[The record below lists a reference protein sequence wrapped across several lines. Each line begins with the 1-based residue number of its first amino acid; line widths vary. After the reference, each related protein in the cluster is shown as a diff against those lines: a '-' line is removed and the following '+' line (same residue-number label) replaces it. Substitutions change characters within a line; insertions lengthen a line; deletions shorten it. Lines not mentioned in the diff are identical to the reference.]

1 MERSHIMKSH
11 YKFIALFTSVI
22 ILVSLFTA
30 CQPTP
35 EDNLIMSKKDS
46 IEEKVI
52 SNKEKSQIT
61 DAKKEDKEQV
71 QEENDTPEIIDST
84 YSTTLESGG
93 VKIIVDAEV
102 DVPKNDLQSVVMS
115 RSEITQELADRFVKY
130 FAGDEQL
137 YIRTSG
143 TPTYSCL
150 EQELLL
156 WEKNLFDAEN
166 NWEEVKGDNPHRSCS
181 GRDAAIREYSNMVEQ
196 LKEQLKKTPKKAV
209 YEKTA
214 RELVHP
220 VEEGKDTPTGTEMYV
235 DKSTLQI
242 DAYHKAETSN
252 IDDKMARFYISSKDG
267 IVDIFHYDNV
277 NYALENGFMLKPDE
291 YVELGKTIKL
301 PLDEAKAYA
310 EEAIKGITDYE
321 MIFRGYSVNAA
332 VKDGKV
338 YPYYRLDYCKSINGV
353 AVAYMHRANILSR
366 QAGYSNNYAIENL
379 CIDVDDSGVIGIS
392 WDRFTEFKETLDDD
406 VSIMS
411 FDEIKSVFE
420 KQMPLQVYSENT
432 NLEIVIKKVSLTLM
446 PVLMKNSKDM
456 VTVPVW
462 NFLGYHYNPDDMEQ
476 KQKAID
482 ANFLRTYL
490 TINAIDGSV
499 INSAQ
504 GY

>member
-1 MERSHIMKSH
+1 MKSLF
-11 YKFIALFTSVI
+11 KFIALFVSI
-22 ILVSLFTA
+22 FILVGSFTG

-35 EDNLIMSKKDS
+35 EDNVVVSKKES

-61 DAKKEDKEQV
+61 DAKKDDKEQM
-71 QEENDTPEIIDST
+71 QEENDIPEIIDST

-102 DVPKNDLQSVVMS
+102 DVPESALQSVVMS
-115 RSEITQELADRFVKY
+115 RREITQELADRFVTH
-130 FAGDEQL
+130 FAGDNQL
-137 YIRTSG
+137 FIRTSG

-150 EQELLL
+150 EHQILL
-156 WEKNLFDAEN
+156 WEKNLFDAQN
-166 NWEEVKGDNPHRSCS
+166 NWEEVKGNNPHRSCR
-181 GRDAAIREYSNMVEQ
+181 GQEDAIREYTFTIKE
-196 LKEQLKKTPKKAV
+196 LKRLLKKTPKETV
-209 YEKTA
+209 YEKTT

-220 VEEGKDTPTGTEMYV
+220 VEEGKDLPTGTEMYV
-235 DKSTLQI
+235 DESMLVLE
-242 DAYHKAETSN
+242 AYHKAETSN
-252 IDDKMARFYISSKDG
+252 IDDKMARFYISSRDG
-267 IVDIFHYDNV
+267 IAGTFSYDNV
-277 NYALENGFMLKPDE
+277 NHTSYYSIMLKPDE

-301 PLDEAKAYA
+301 SLDEAKAYA
-310 EEAIKGITDYE
+310 EKAIKGITDYE
-321 MIFRGYSVNAA
+321 MIFRGYSVYAA
-332 VKDGKV
+332 VKDGEV
-338 YPYYRLDYCKSINGV
+338 YPFYRLEYCKGINGV
-353 AVAYMHRANILSR
+353 PMASMFRANILS
-366 QAGYSNNYAIENL
+366 QPKSYAEKYGIE
-379 CIDVDDSGVIGIS
+379 DMYVSVDESGVIDIY
-392 WDRFTEFKETLDDD
+392 WDNLTECKETLDSD
-406 VSIMS
+406 VEIMS

-420 KQMPLQVYSENT
+420 KQMPLQVYSENA

-476 KQKAID
+476 KQKTID
-482 ANFLRTYL
+482 ANFLCTYL